1 MDSLRTNFT
10 SRSNFPITNE
20 SLQTVELL
28 LIGILLSFALLGII
42 GNVLLIHTFKNKD
55 LKSRFNSFM
64 LLLAICDLV
73 YLTLQ
78 SSTLIINAFYETL
91 PTLVFF
97 TQCAFSGSVYTT
109 TAIALERYLVFC
121 RDTNT
126 EKYGLLRT
134 ILTILSLAVALNSP
148 CYLWYSSNFTYFWIT
163 RCFQFLVQA
172 ALPSTLIF
180 ILNVFLYKQLRRTK
194 RSFEHQHESIRKS
207 TIFSSTRESLKK
219 SIFRSRLTLSI
230 TGIFVC
236 SQMIMWLPTL
246 PYEVSEVCM
255 LF

>member
-1 MDSLRTNFT
+1 MDSLRINLT
-10 SRSNFPITNE
+10 SRSNYPIAND

-42 GNVLLIHTFKNKD
+42 GNVLLIYTFKNKD

-64 LLLAICDLV
+64 LLLAICDLL

-78 SSTLIINAFYETL
+78 SFTLTINAFYETL

-109 TAIALERYLVFC
+109 TAIAWYLVFC

-126 EKYGLLRT
+126 EKFGLLWT
-134 ILTILSLAVALNSP
+134 ILTIVSLAVVLNSP
-148 CYLWYSSNFTYFWIT
+148 CYLWYSTNFTYFWIT

-246 PYEVSEVCM
+246 PYEVRTR
-255 LF
+255 